1 MNKEEYDAERF
12 MEGFEDG
19 IKIGLKIFADQIKG
33 NLFMT
38 AAELQSL
45 AGRDLAQFILMFFTE
60 LPDAWYEAHFVKSVI
75 DSIKADA
82 AIVRAYWFNTFGG
95 E

>member
-1 MNKEEYDAERF
+1 MFAKRVDDNVF
-12 MEGFEDG
+12 M
-19 IKIGLKIFADQIKG
+19 A
-33 NLFMT
+33 M
-38 AAELQSL
+38 AELEVL
-45 AGRDLAQFILMFFTE
+45 AGHDLSQFILMFYTE
-60 LPDAWYEAHFVKSVI
+60 IPDSWYEAHFVKSVI